1 MTTTIVE
8 SPAGIRA
15 CLVSLGGEIFAVDV
29 QRVREVVVFE
39 EITRVPLAPPPV
51 IGVANLR
58 GEVIP
63 LVDVRPLLG
72 VVPRRPQRFTKGLV
86 VAVDASLVAVAVDE
100 VIALEAFDDVIAPSE
115 AARRKYGACAAGFLA
130 RGPALVTLL
139 DATKLIAAVRP
150 EATGRIAG

>member
-1 MTTTIVE
+1 MTTTPIE
-8 SPAGIRA
+8 SPAGLRA
-15 CLVSLGGEIFAVDV
+15 CLVSLGGEIFAIDV
-29 QRVREVVVFE
+29 QCVREVVVFE

-86 VAVDASLVAVAVDE
+86 VAVEAGLIAVAVDE
-100 VIALEAFDDVIAPSE
+100 VIALEPFDAVIALSD
-115 AARRKYGACAAGFLA
+115 AARRKYGACAVGFLA

-139 DATKLIAAVRP
+139 DATRLIAAVRP
-150 EATGRIAG
+150 EASGRTAG